1 MIARELARRAGVP
14 HAERSLEGSFLVEWL
29 DHGVEITGGMVSCTQ
44 FHILSLADLL
54 SGEADV
60 VLDGLG
66 GDALLG
72 AHLKPAMIMAKRPGT
87 AMAALYRQRAT
98 VFATDAERRE
108 IFSPD
113 FLANEP
119 YDPIDALREH
129 FQTAASV
136 SPWWG
141 CHRFD
146 LLERQ
151 RRFIQFG
158 PHQLRPLLRVETP
171 FYWKPLVDLATSLPL
186 RFLFGQRAYLRMHAR
201 HLAELAAVRDTGRGL
216 PLSSPFAVRFGK
228 QVLDAV
234 CRRARGDAGSR
245 RAPASLRPPTT
256 RAGFGMSCASCS
268 RNGFAVQP
276 RPRAACSGQAL
287 RSSYSASTSMVYE
300 TRRRGSLAF

>member
-1 MIARELARRAGVP
+1 
-14 HAERSLEGSFLVEWL
+14 
-29 DHGVEITGGMVSCTQ
+29 
-44 FHILSLADLL
+44 
-54 SGEADV
+54 
-60 VLDGLG
+60 
-66 GDALLG
+66 
-72 AHLKPAMIMAKRPGT
+72 
-87 AMAALYRQRAT
+87 MAALYRQRAT
-98 VFATDAERRE
+98 AFATDAERRE

-119 YDPIDALREH
+119 YDPTDALREH

-171 FYWKPLVDLATSLPL
+171 FYWKPLVDLAMSLPL
-186 RFLFGQRAYLRMHAR
+186 RFLFGQRAYLRMHAATSPNSPR
-201 HLAELAAVRDTGRGL
+201 FAIQGEASRLLSVYGEVR
-216 PLSSPFAVRFGK
+216 
-228 QVLDAV
+228 Q
-234 CRRARGDAGSR
+234 AGSGCRVPACSGRWLR

-268 RNGFAVQP
+268 RNGFTVQP
-276 RPRAACSGQAL
+276 RPLGGVLRPGAPEQLLREHLDGVRDQTERLACLLTFDAWL
-287 RSSYSASTSMVYE
+287 RSIRSN
-300 TRRRGSLAF
+300 